1 MLQNIEANHITQM
14 FNGRTGEEHV
24 STKVLFGATPEG
36 YYIAVM
42 DATNS
47 LFVPHEWYK
56 LKSFVDGKKKYI
68 H

>member
-1 MLQNIEANHITQM
+1 MGANHTYASNSHLFDSQ
-14 FNGRTGEEHV
+14 TGEGFV
-24 STKVLFGATPEG
+24 STKVMLGATPEG

-42 DATNS
+42 DVTNS

-68 H
+68 